1 MTTLGNTTEYLR
13 SVGRRKTAAARVR
26 LITTGGTGV
35 ITVNDRPY
43 DAYFPV
49 YALQEM
55 IKAPLRTAGKEGA
68 FDVTAKVAGGG
79 LHGQAEAV
87 RHGIARALV
96 KWNADLRKS
105 LKAEGFLRRDPRAKE
120 RKKPGL
126 KRARRAPQWSKR

>member
-35 ITVNDRPY
+35 ITVNNRPY

-49 YALQEM
+49 YELREM